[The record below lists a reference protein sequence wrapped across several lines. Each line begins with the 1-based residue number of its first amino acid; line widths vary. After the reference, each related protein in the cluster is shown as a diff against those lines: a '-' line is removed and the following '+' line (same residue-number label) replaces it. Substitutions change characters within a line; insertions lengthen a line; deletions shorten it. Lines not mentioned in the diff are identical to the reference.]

1 VDGSRM
7 TPPPRDTLAAIAATR
22 FGLGARPGEI
32 ARITADPQGWLRAQV
47 RPEAVPMPLNPVG
60 LPFPDSRARL
70 VDFAAFKAAEKAA
83 GADTDRRRTSGE
95 MFRQGIAAELLGR
108 TSIATTTDA
117 PFAERWALFWS
128 NHFTVSTRKS
138 QELDALAASFERE
151 AIRPH
156 VFGRFE
162 TLLLASSRHPA
173 MILYLD
179 QQSSIGPN
187 SKAGLRRTAG
197 LNENLAR
204 EIMELHTLG
213 VSAGYTQADVTEFAR
228 VLTGWSVGRREQPGE
243 TAGSFMYRPNLHEPG
258 TRTVFGQTYPP
269 GDEDQALRV
278 LADLA
283 ASGKTATHLATKLA
297 THFVSDTPDPRL
309 VRRLASA
316 YHDSRGDLSVVA
328 RTLIEAPEA
337 WTDTAAKV
345 KTPYELLVSAY
356 RAVDQAPRD
365 YGREVNGP
373 LNLLGQRPL
382 SAPQPNGWSD
392 RATDWA
398 APDALVKRLQWAQGF
413 AASYANQVD
422 PVQLATDA
430 LGSRLRPLT
439 LATLQHAESRK
450 EALAVLLMS
459 PEFQRR

>member
-1 VDGSRM
+1 MSLPSKDS
-7 TPPPRDTLAAIAATR
+7 LAAMAVTR

-32 ARITADPQGWLRAQV
+32 ARVAADPKGWLKAQV
-47 RPEAVPMPLNPVG
+47 RAEAAPVPLNPVG

-70 VDFAAFKAAEKAA
+70 ADFANYRAAEKAA
-83 GADTDRRRTSGE
+83 GTDPDRRRASGE
-95 MFRQGIAAELLGR
+95 MFRQGIAAEILGR
-108 TSIATTTDA
+108 ISVATTTEA
-117 PFAERWALFWS
+117 PFAERWVLFWS

-162 TLLLASSRHPA
+162 TLLTASCRHPA
-173 MILYLD
+173 MLLYLD
-179 QQSSIGPN
+179 QPGSLGPN
-187 SKAGLRRTAG
+187 SRAGLRRTAG

-204 EIMELHTLG
+204 EILELHTLG
-213 VSAGYTQADVTEFAR
+213 VNAGYSQADVTEFAR
-228 VLTGWSVGRREQPGE
+228 VLTGWSVGRKDQPAE
-243 TAGSFMYRPNLHEPG
+243 VAGGFMYRPNLHEPG
-258 TRTVFGQTYPP
+258 ARTVFGHSYPA
-269 GDEDQALRV
+269 GEEDQALRV

-283 ASGKTATHLATKLA
+283 ASGKTAVHLATKLA
-297 THFVSDTPDPRL
+297 THFVADDPDPQL
-309 VRRLASA
+309 VRRLAEA
-316 YHDSRGDLSVVA
+316 YHDSRGDLAVVA
-328 RTLIEAPEA
+328 RTLIDAPEA
-337 WTDTAAKV
+337 WTDMAAKV

-356 RAVDQAPRD
+356 RAIDQTPRD
-365 YGREVNGP
+365 YGREVNRP

-392 RATDWA
+392 RAADWA

-430 LGSRLRPLT
+430 LGARLRPLT
-439 LATLQHAESRK
+439 LATLQRAESRK